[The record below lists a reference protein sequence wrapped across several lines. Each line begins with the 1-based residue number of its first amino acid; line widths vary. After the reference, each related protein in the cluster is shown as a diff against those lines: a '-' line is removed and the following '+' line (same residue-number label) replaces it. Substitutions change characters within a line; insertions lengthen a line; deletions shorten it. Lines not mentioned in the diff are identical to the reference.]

1 MADLGVNREQS
12 VVWRAPGAD
21 GYAWRCALFYAAL
34 FLIYGVQMPYLP
46 VWLDSRGLT
55 AAEISIISATPFFLR
70 IGVTPAVSLFADR
83 IGNHRIVV
91 IATALLALSGA
102 LLLSQAQ
109 GFLPILLLA
118 IVMLISAS
126 TAMPLTE
133 TVTVEGVR
141 REGLDYG
148 RIRLWGSLTFIAA
161 SFGGGVVIDRFG
173 AGAGIWMLVAGCA
186 ITSAAALLLPRPAR
200 AVPDASHVTGPSAF
214 EQAKRLVS
222 TPLFLVFLVAV
233 GATQASHATLYTFGA
248 LHWRSQGIS
257 PTWVGILWAISV
269 SAEIL
274 LFAYSSALA
283 RRFGIIEVLLAGALG
298 CVVRWTILA
307 FDPPL
312 ALLIPLQVLHALTYG
327 ATHIGAILFIS
338 RAVPAGASGTAQ
350 GLYAT
355 IAAGVGH
362 GAATLASGKLYPLF
376 GGKAF
381 LAMAALS
388 AVGLV
393 ASVVVWRRWDGGA
406 LWGREAGEVGN

>member
-1 MADLGVNREQS
+1 MART
-12 VVWRAPGAD
+12 
-21 GYAWRCALFYAAL
+21 
-34 FLIYGVQMPYLP
+34 
-46 VWLDSRGLT
+46 SRGLT

-388 AVGLV
+388 AVGL
-393 ASVVVWRRWDGGA
+393 
-406 LWGREAGEVGN
+406 GRERRSMAALGRRGFVGTGSGRGW